1 MRLATGDRGYLKNTS
16 AELFTLG
23 SFVHFSLACS
33 CPCLDGL
40 RPCLGSGLK
49 FSDAH
54 AQLGASRSPP
64 ELSSEAVLVAIY
76 KYFLVLPLNSKIKYS
91 FSKMELFFLLS
102 PRSQLPRSIPGPPK
116 GYPMKSQP
124 ITQSRAS
131 FMQTD
136 LSLSLGKHSKLQIT
150 LGTTEAITGVIS

>member
-1 MRLATGDRGYLKNTS
+1 MRLDTERGHEKNTS

-33 CPCLDGL
+33 RPCRDGL
-40 RPCLGSGLK
+40 RPQLCSRRE

-54 AQLGASRSPP
+54 AQLGASTSPP

-76 KYFLVLPLNSKIKYS
+76 KYFLVLPLKSKIKYS

-102 PRSQLPRSIPGPPK
+102 LGSQLPRSIPGP
-116 GYPMKSQP
+116 
-124 ITQSRAS
+124 SRVI
-131 FMQTD
+131 QW
-136 LSLSLGKHSKLQIT
+136 SLSL
-150 LGTTEAITGVIS
+150 